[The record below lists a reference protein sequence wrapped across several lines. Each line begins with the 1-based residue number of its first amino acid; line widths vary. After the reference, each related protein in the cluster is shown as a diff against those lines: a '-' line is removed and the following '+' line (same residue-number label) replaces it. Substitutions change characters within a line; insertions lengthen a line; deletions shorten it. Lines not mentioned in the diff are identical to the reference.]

1 MRYLLI
7 IALALFATS
16 CHDWKN
22 IEKDL
27 QTRFILAEDNTV
39 IEIPEGYY
47 KFTGSLSLEGK
58 NNVTI
63 KGAGIDKTF
72 LSFKGQTEGAEGIR
86 ANNCTNITIEGLT
99 IWDAKGDAIKT
110 QDVNGLVF
118 RNVRT
123 EWTRGPHETNGSYG
137 FYPVNCDNVLIEGC
151 EAIGASDAGIYV
163 GQSRHVIVRNNLA
176 YQNVAGIEIE
186 NTLYADVYE
195 NEAVDNTGGILVF
208 DMPGL
213 VQTNGGFVRVYNNNI
228 HHNNHRNF
236 APEGNIVAEV
246 PPGTGVLV
254 LATNH
259 VEIFDN
265 QIFYNR
271 TLATGIVCFKTVK
284 DEIQDTL
291 FNPYPSAI
299 QIYNNEYKRG
309 FGLPSMQNDMGK
321 LIFWKS
327 ALNVPSIVYDGYV
340 DPSLAVN
347 GKLPADRAI
356 CIHGNKNASFVM
368 VDAVNGFKNLSR
380 DEIPFKCELDK
391 LPAVNF
397 AKRINE

>member
-7 IALALFATS
+7 FATLIFAAS

-27 QTRFILAEDNTV
+27 QEKFIMAEDNSV

-47 KFTGSLSLEGK
+47 KFTSSLSLEGK

-63 KGAGIDKTF
+63 KGAGKDKTY
-72 LSFKGQTEGAEGIR
+72 LSFAGQTEGAEGIR
-86 ANNCTNITIEGLT
+86 ANNCTKITIEGLT

-110 QDVNGLVF
+110 QEVNGLTF

-123 EWTRGPHETNGSYG
+123 EWTRGPHESNGSYG

-176 YQNVAGIEIE
+176 FQNVAGIEIE
-186 NTLYADVYE
+186 NTLYADVYD
-195 NEAVDNTGGILVF
+195 NEATQNTGGILVF

-213 VQTNGGFVRVYNNNI
+213 VQTNGGYVRVYNNNV
-228 HHNNHRNF
+228 HDNNLRNF

-254 LATNH
+254 LGTNH

-265 QIFYNR
+265 KIHFNR
-271 TLATGIVCFKTVK
+271 TIGTGIVCYLTVK
-284 DEIQDTL
+284 EFTDSL

-299 QIYNNEYKRG
+299 QIYNNEYKRS
-309 FGLPSMQNDMGK
+309 FGLPSMQNKMGK
-321 LIFWKS
+321 LILWKS
-327 ALNVPSIVYDGYV
+327 AFNVPSIIYDGYI

-347 GKLPADRAI
+347 GKLPANRAI
-356 CIHGNKNASFVM
+356 CARNNKNASFVM
-368 VDAVNGFKNLSR
+368 VDAANGFKNLNR
-380 DEIPFKCELDK
+380 DASAYNCELPK
-391 LPAVNF
+391 LETVVLP
-397 AKRINE
+397 

>member
-7 IALALFATS
+7 IAVALFATS

-27 QTRFILAEDNTV
+27 QTRFILAEDNSV

-63 KGAGIDKTF
+63 KGAGKNKTF

-118 RNVRT
+118 RDVRT
-123 EWTRGPHETNGSYG
+123 EWTRGPHESNGAYG

-163 GQSRHVIVRNNLA
+163 GQSRNVIVRNNLA
-176 YQNVAGIEIE
+176 FRNVAGIEIE
-186 NTLYADVYE
+186 NTLYADVYDNVATE
-195 NEAVDNTGGILVF
+195 NTGGILVF

-213 VQTNGGFVRVYNNNI
+213 VQKNGGYVRVYNNNI

-236 APEGNIVAEV
+236 APEGNIVGQV

-265 QIFYNR
+265 KIHYNR
-271 TLATGIVCFKTVK
+271 TMGTGVVCYLTVK
-284 DEIQDTL
+284 QYEDSL

-299 QIYNNEYKRG
+299 EIYNNDYKRA
-309 FGLPSMQNDMGK
+309 FGLPSIQNDMGK
-321 LIFWKS
+321 LVLWKGG
-327 ALNVPSIVYDGYV
+327 LNIPSIIYDGYI

-356 CIHGNKNASFVM
+356 CVHDNVNATFAM
-368 VDAVNGFKNLSR
+368 VDAANGFENVSR
-380 DEIPFKCELDK
+380 DPAPYNCNLTELPEVV
-391 LPAVNF
+391 LP
-397 AKRINE
+397 KTITQ

>member
-7 IALALFATS
+7 IATLVFATS

-27 QTRFILAEDNTV
+27 QTKFILAEDNSV

-47 KFTGSLSLEGK
+47 KFTSSLSLEGK

-63 KGAGIDKTF
+63 KGAGKDKTY
-72 LSFKGQTEGAEGIR
+72 LSFAGQKEGAEGIR
-86 ANNCTNITIEGLT
+86 VNNSTKITIEGLT

-110 QDVNGLVF
+110 QDVDGLVF

-123 EWTRGPHETNGSYG
+123 EWTRGPHESNGSYG

-195 NEAVDNTGGILVF
+195 NEATDNTGGILVF

-213 VQTNGGFVRVYNNNI
+213 VQKNGGYVRVYNNNI

-236 APEGNIVAEV
+236 APEGNIVGQV
-246 PPGTGVLV
+246 PPGTGVLI

-265 QIFYNR
+265 DIHNNR
-271 TLATGIVCFKTVK
+271 TMGTGVICYLTVK
-284 DEIQDTL
+284 TFDDSL

-299 QIYNNEYKRG
+299 QIYNNDYKRS
-309 FGLPSMQNDMGK
+309 FGLPSIQNDMGK

-327 ALNVPSIVYDGYV
+327 ALNVPSIIYDGYI

-347 GKLPADRAI
+347 GKLPTDRAI
-356 CIHGNKNASFVM
+356 CVHGNKNATFAM
-368 VDAVNGFKNLSR
+368 VDAVNDFENLSR
-380 DEIPFKCELDK
+380 DAAPFDCELQK
-391 LPAVNF
+391 LETVVLP
-397 AKRINE
+397 